1 MTRKKKHRRSTG
13 STHRPASST
22 KSLRPEKGKE
32 VLEEKVIRSGQ
43 IKEVTV
49 DDFVE
54 TGRSCPLCGFQTT
67 KTGRAGLQS
76 FRAHW
81 KRHIRD
87 RRARVRPIL
96 KQLGLL
102 LAAIVLA
109 IVPSF
114 VAVEI
119 PAAIDSSIRSGL
131 SAANYVGSVFGVVC
145 AVSALLVATS
155 WHLFRTTGRRKW
167 RRRYLVTVIWSNVL
181 LFTTAATSLLGADEM
196 IRRTWLLSGL
206 LPWLMSAS
214 TGFCQNSELDTR
226 FCRPKYRLDH
236 NIHAANSV
244 IRADHLPVK
253 ISLRPEAA
261 MGSSSTDLTLR

>member
-214 TGFCQNSELDTR
+214 TGSSVALVHLTVKRREFV
-226 FCRPKYRLDH
+226 P
-236 NIHAANSV
+236 ANQ
-244 IRADHLPVK
+244 
-253 ISLRPEAA
+253 
-261 MGSSSTDLTLR
+261 